1 MKKKLLYIFI
11 SVFLFFNS
19 TKAQTNL
26 NLYNFRNV
34 GQGNLLNPGISPIA
48 NFTFG
53 LPSLYV
59 SGQMP
64 EMTLANLFNKEE
76 NADSTFRRIVRDPNL
91 SFNNI
96 GISTVID
103 PIFIGFA
110 IKKNYFSLGVQFNYD
125 FMGSP
130 PKDILGLMQGSTFFQ
145 NSLNRPAD
153 LGNIDF
159 NTSAWMSYH
168 VGYSREITKKLSIG
182 ARVKYLQGIF
192 NLNTEQ
198 STLKFASNEDS
209 LYIKAGFKVNIAGVV
224 DLRKN
229 DFNLKQTIF
238 SGIGRSGKADSTFN
252 EMDYLYEFLQ
262 KRENISGTGWG
273 IDFGANY
280 RFNQHLSI
288 SASVLDL
295 GYINWDKN
303 YRNYNLD
310 TKEFNYKGVDLKELN
325 QFDSLEKRITEIQ
338 DSVTNKVFVPTESTN
353 SYSTNLN
360 AKLYLGA
367 QYALN
372 YNNMFD
378 FVFFNNFGTKTFNPA
393 LSLSFTKKVWS
404 ILDLRISGTY
414 YNKTF
419 NNAGVGFSLNLGPF
433 QTYLFSDNLIA
444 VMQYDEAKFVNIRV
458 GINWNIGRNNDRD
471 GDGIPNIKDKCWKN
485 YGTIALN
492 GCSDYDNDG
501 VSDNED
507 DCIDIP
513 GKPCTNGCPDKD
525 NDCVADI
532 IDSCVNDSG
541 NFYLN
546 GCPGV
551 YIDTIEIILTIEEQK
566 ILNDA
571 INNIEFELETAELK
585 DSSLNSLEELAKLL
599 AIKPEYNI
607 IINSYADTI
616 SDNKKHLK
624 LIPKR
629 AQTLINFLAKKGIA
643 EDRISAYAFESKLP
657 FTLNKNA
664 ETKNYLIEIKIIK

>member
-1 MKKKLLYIFI
+1 MKKKLLYILI
-11 SVFLFFNS
+11 SVFSFLNI
-19 TKAQTNL
+19 TEAQTNL

-34 GQGNLLNPGISPIA
+34 GQSNIMNPGIRPLS

-53 LPSLYV
+53 LPSFYV

-76 NADSTFRRIVRDPNL
+76 NPDSTFRRIVRDPNL
-91 SFNNI
+91 SFNNM

-130 PKDILGLMQGSTFFQ
+130 PKDILALMQGTTFLQ

-153 LGNIDF
+153 LGNVDI
-159 NTSAWMSYH
+159 NSSAWLGYH
-168 VGYSREITKKLSIG
+168 VGYTREITKKLSIG

-192 NLNTEQ
+192 NLNSEQ
-198 STLKFASNEDS
+198 STLKLASNEDS
-209 LYIKAGFKVNIAGVV
+209 LYIKAGFKVNIAGIE
-224 DLRKN
+224 DIRKN
-229 DFNLKQTIF
+229 EFNLKQTIF

-262 KRENISGTGWG
+262 KRENIAGSGWG

-280 RFNQHLSI
+280 KFNQHLSV
-288 SASVLDL
+288 SASVVDL
-295 GYINWDKN
+295 GYITWDKN

-310 TKEFNYKGVDLKELN
+310 TKEFNYKGVDLKDLN
-325 QFDSLEKRITEIQ
+325 QFDSLEKRFTELQ
-338 DSVTNKVFVPTESTN
+338 DSIITKVFVPTETTN
-353 SYSTNLN
+353 AYTTNLN

-378 FVFFNNFGTKTFNPA
+378 FVFFNNFGNKKFNPA

-414 YNKTF
+414 YNNTF
-419 NNAGVGFSLNLGPF
+419 TNAGLGFSLNLGPF

-444 VMQYDEAKFVNIRV
+444 VMQYDEAKFVNVRA

-471 GDGIPNIKDKCWKN
+471 GDGIPNAKDKCWKN

-525 NDCVADI
+525 NDCIADI
-532 IDSCVNDSG
+532 NDSCVNDSG

-551 YIDTIEIILTIEEQK
+551 YVDTMEIILPIEEQK

-571 INNIEFELETAELK
+571 INNLVFEGETSRIS
-585 DSSLNSLEELAKLL
+585 DSSLISLEELAKLL
-599 AIKPEYNI
+599 AIKKEYNI

-629 AQTLINFLAKKGIA
+629 AQALIKFLAKKDIDN
-643 EDRISAYAFESKLP
+643 DRISAYAFESKL
-657 FTLNKNA
+657 LIIGNVKDSKN
-664 ETKNYLIEIKIIK
+664 NIIEIKIVK

>member
-11 SVFLFFNS
+11 PLFLFFAK

-34 GQGNLLNPGISPIA
+34 GQSNLLNPGIRPLA

-53 LPSLYV
+53 MPSTYLN
-59 SGQMP
+59 GQMP
-64 EMTLANLFNKEE
+64 EMTLANFFNKEE

-91 SFNNI
+91 SFNNM
-96 GISTVID
+96 GISTVLD
-103 PIFIGFA
+103 PVFIGFA

-130 PKDILGLMQGSTFFQ
+130 PKDILGLMQGTTFFQ
-145 NSLNRPAD
+145 NSLNRQAD
-153 LGNIDF
+153 LGNVDI
-159 NTSAWMSYH
+159 NSSAWLSYH
-168 VGYSREITKKLSIG
+168 VGYTREITKKLSIG
-182 ARVKYLQGIF
+182 ARVKYLQGI
-192 NLNTEQ
+192 LNVSTEQ

-209 LYIKAGFKVNIAGVV
+209 LYIKAGFKVNIAGIE

-252 EMDYLYEFLQ
+252 EMDYLYDFLLGR
-262 KRENISGTGWG
+262 KNVSGSGWG

-280 RFNQHLSI
+280 KFNQHVSV
-288 SASVLDL
+288 SASVIDL
-295 GYINWDKN
+295 GYITWDKN
-303 YRNYNLD
+303 NRNFNID
-310 TKEFNYKGVDLKELN
+310 TKEFNYKGVDLKDLN
-325 QFDSLEKRITEIQ
+325 QFDSLEKRFNELQ
-338 DSVTNKVFVPTESTN
+338 DSIITKVFVPTESNN
-353 SYSTNLN
+353 SYTTNLN

-378 FVFFNNFGTKTFNPA
+378 FVFFNNFGNKKFNPA

-414 YNKTF
+414 YNNNFT
-419 NNAGVGFSLNLGPF
+419 NAGLGFSMNLGPF

-444 VMQYDEAKFVNIRV
+444 VMQYDEAKFINLRA

-485 YGTIALN
+485 YGTIELN
-492 GCSDYDNDG
+492 GCTDFDNDG
-501 VSDNED
+501 VYDNED

-532 IDSCVNDSG
+532 NDSCINDSG

-546 GCPGV
+546 GCPGIYV
-551 YIDTIEIILTIEEQK
+551 DTMEIILPSEELK
-566 ILNDA
+566 ILDDA
-571 INNIEFELETAELK
+571 INNLAFEAGTAEIK
-585 DSSLNSLEELAKLL
+585 DSSLLSLEELAKLL
-599 AIKPEYNI
+599 TVKLEYNLM
-607 IINSYADTI
+607 INSYADTI
-616 SDNKKHLK
+616 SDNKKPLK
-624 LIPKR
+624 LIQKR
-629 AQTLINFLAKKGIA
+629 AKTMIKFLVKKGIA
-643 EDRISAYAFESKLP
+643 KERIAAYAFESKLP
-657 FTLNKNA
+657 FLRNKSA
-664 ETKNYLIEIKIIK
+664 ESKNNSIVIKIVK

>member
-1 MKKKLLYIFI
+1 MKKNLLYILI
-11 SVFLFFNS
+11 SIFLFFNN

-34 GQGNLLNPGISPIA
+34 GQSNLLNPGIRPLS

-110 IKKNYFSLGVQFNYD
+110 IKKNYFSIGVQFNYD

-168 VGYSREITKKLSIG
+168 VGYTREITKKLSIG

-209 LYIKAGFKVNIAGVV
+209 LYLKAGFKVNIAGVE

-280 RFNQHLSI
+280 RFNQHLSV

-295 GYINWDKN
+295 GYITWDKN

-338 DSVTNKVFVPTESTN
+338 DSITNKVFVPTESTN

-444 VMQYDEAKFVNIRV
+444 VMQYDEAKFVNIRA

-532 IDSCVNDSG
+532 NDSCINDSG

-546 GCPGV
+546 GCPGEFK
-551 YIDTIEIILTIEEQK
+551 DTMEIVLPIEELK

-599 AIKPEYNI
+599 TIKPEYNI

-629 AQTLINFLAKKGIA
+629 AKTLIKFLSKKGIA

-664 ETKNYLIEIKIIK
+664 ETKNYLIEIKIVK